1 MKIASLFLA
10 LAVAAVAADSPPAL
24 YRLTVVDVP
33 AASSAEFYDVQRDT
47 AEVYKANKAP
57 VPRLAWTSI
66 TGVPRFVTFASLAG
80 LDTLNEPTWLSQQGE
95 ERSRQARQTR
105 LRNATGHTTSKILS
119 APPDVAWDPA
129 PDAAPA
135 AYIAV
140 AIYEVKPGKSSDFL
154 ALIKQ
159 SIEAAKKVG
168 KAKNVFVYRTSY
180 GASWYEYHVV
190 TSYASL
196 ADIPTSG
203 TATRAAM
210 GDAAYTAFVEKMSAT
225 INSVARDLYR
235 YRPEYSYLP
244 AK

>member
-1 MKIASLFLA
+1 MKTVSFLLA
-10 LAVAAVAADSPPAL
+10 LAVTALAADNPPAL

-33 AASSAEFYDVQRDT
+33 ANTSAEFYDVQRDT
-47 AEVYKANKAP
+47 AEVYKANTAP
-57 VPRLAWTSI
+57 VPRLAWTSL
-66 TGVPRFVTFASLAG
+66 TGAPRFVTFAPLAG
-80 LDTLNEPTWLSQQGE
+80 LDKLNEPTWLSQQGE
-95 ERSRQARQTR
+95 ERPRQARLAR
-105 LRNATGHTTSKILS
+105 LRNSTGHTTSKIFS
-119 APPDVAWDPA
+119 APTDAAWDPA
-129 PDAAPA
+129 PEAAPTA
-135 AYIAV
+135 FAAV

-180 GASWYEYHVV
+180 GASWNEYHVV
-190 TSYASL
+190 TGYASL

-225 INSVARDLYR
+225 INSIERDLYR
-235 YRPEYSYLP
+235 FRPEYSYLP